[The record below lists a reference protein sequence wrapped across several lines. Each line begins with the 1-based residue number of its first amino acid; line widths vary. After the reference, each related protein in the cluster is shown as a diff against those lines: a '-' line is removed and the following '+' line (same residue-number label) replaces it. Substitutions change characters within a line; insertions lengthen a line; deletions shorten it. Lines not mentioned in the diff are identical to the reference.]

1 MTAKKAPSLNS
12 CLLPFAVC
20 LLPCL
25 TFALSA
31 QPLSLDQAV
40 SQALDKYPAVRA
52 SIEQV
57 SAAAAGINLART
69 SYLPHADFLG
79 QLNRATHNNVFGML
93 LSQPVISPIS
103 GPVLGTNSS
112 NNVWGSAAGLLISWE
127 PFDFGLRKAN
137 VEAAQ
142 AGRDRSNAQVA
153 VTRLQ
158 VATAAADAFLTILA
172 AQETVTA
179 AKASVERARVLN
191 QSVETLVKNQLR
203 PGADASRTRAELALA
218 ETQLIRAEEAVEVS
232 RATLAQLL
240 GVAPRSISM
249 QPGPLLQLPPEPA
262 MAGFSVASHP
272 AAVAQ
277 NLAVEEVKAR
287 EKALDRSYFPRF
299 NLQGTAYGRGT
310 GAHANGTTGGGAVG
324 LGPNVHNWALGM
336 SVVFPAFEIASLRA
350 RREIEVHTERAAAAR
365 YDQILQDLTAE
376 MEKAKARLASS
387 RRVAQNMPIQ
397 LEAARA
403 SEQQAGARYRSGL
416 GNVVE
421 VAEAQRILA
430 QTEIDDALARLGIWR
445 ALLGVAAA
453 QGDLQPFLETA
464 RK

>member
-1 MTAKKAPSLNS
+1 MTAKKVPLLNF

-25 TFALSA
+25 TLSA
-31 QPLSLDQAV
+31 QPLRLDQAV
-40 SQALDKYPAVRA
+40 NQALDKYPAVRA

-57 SAAAAGINLART
+57 SAAAASINLART

-103 GPVLGTNSS
+103 GPVLSTNSS
-112 NNVWGSAAGLLISWE
+112 NTVWGSAAGLLISWE

-142 AGRDRSNAQVA
+142 AVRDRTNAQAA

-203 PGADASRTRAELALA
+203 PGADGSRTRAELALA
-218 ETQLIRAEEAVEVS
+218 ETQLIRSEEAVEVS
-232 RATLAQLL
+232 RAALAQLL
-240 GVAPRSISM
+240 GVPPQSVAVES
-249 QPGPLLQLPPEPA
+249 GPLVQLPPQPA
-262 MAGFSVASHP
+262 MAEFAAARHP
-272 AAVAQ
+272 LAMAQ

-287 EKALDRSYFPRF
+287 EKTIDRSYFPRF

-310 GAHANGTTGGGAVG
+310 GAHPNGTTGGDAAG

-336 SVVFPAFEIASLRA
+336 TVTFPAFEIASLRA

-365 YDQILQDLTAE
+365 YDQMLQDLTAE
-376 MEKAKARLASS
+376 MEKARARLASS
-387 RRVAQNMPIQ
+387 RRVAQNTPIQ

-403 SEQQAGARYRSGL
+403 SEQQAGARYKSGL

-430 QTEIDDALARLGIWR
+430 QAEIDDALARLGIWR
-445 ALLGVAAA
+445 ALLGMAAA
-453 QGDLQPFLETA
+453 QGDLRPFLETVQ
-464 RK
+464 K